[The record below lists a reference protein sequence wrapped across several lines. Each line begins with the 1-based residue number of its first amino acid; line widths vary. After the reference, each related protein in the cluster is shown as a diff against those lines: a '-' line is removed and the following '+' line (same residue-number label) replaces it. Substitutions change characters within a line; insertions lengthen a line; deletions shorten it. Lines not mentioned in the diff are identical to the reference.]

1 MGLIAD
7 TSVFILAERAGLE
20 NPLAGLPD
28 NEPMAISAITVS
40 ELLLGVHLATRLDR
54 AVWRQQRVESIFGS
68 LRVVAFDGGIAR
80 VHAQLSADLRRN
92 SLSVG
97 IHDLIIAATAMQ
109 LGWAVITANTDEFR
123 RIDGLRVVGV

>member
-28 NEPMAISAITVS
+28 NEPIAISAITVS
-40 ELLLGVHLATRLDR
+40 ELLLGVHLATRPDR
-54 AVWRQQRVESIFGS
+54 AVWRQQRVESILS
-68 LRVVAFDGGIAR
+68 RLLIVAFDGGIAR
-80 VHAQLSADLRRN
+80 THAQLSANLRRN
-92 SLSVG
+92 GLSVG

-109 LGWAVITANTDEFR
+109 FGWAVITANAEEFR
-123 RIDGLRVVGV
+123 RIEGLQVLNV